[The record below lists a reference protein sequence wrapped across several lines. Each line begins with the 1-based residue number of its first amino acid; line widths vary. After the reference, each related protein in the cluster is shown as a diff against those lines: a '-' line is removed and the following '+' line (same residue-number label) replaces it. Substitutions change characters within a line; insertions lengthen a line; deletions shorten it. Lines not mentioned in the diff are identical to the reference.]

1 MRNLKVEV
9 SELLIPKRSKSREE
23 PSFFIF
29 ASSNFHFPNTNPIA
43 FLPNIVI
50 SLTFYPFLKLL
61 YFNKSTIFLL
71 NPTLSEVFLAKLI
84 YYASYQNSDSC
95 NTLL

>member
-9 SELLIPKRSKSREE
+9 SELLIPKRSISKEE

-29 ASSNFHFPNTNPIA
+29 ASSNFHCPNTNPIA

-50 SLTFYPFLKLL
+50 SLTLYPFL
-61 YFNKSTIFLL
+61 
-71 NPTLSEVFLAKLI
+71 
-84 YYASYQNSDSC
+84 
-95 NTLL
+95 

>member
-9 SELLIPKRSKSREE
+9 SELLNPKRSISREE
-23 PSFFIF
+23 LSFFIF

-50 SLTFYPFLKLL
+50 SLTL
-61 YFNKSTIFLL
+61 YTFLL
-71 NPTLSEVFLAKLI
+71 
-84 YYASYQNSDSC
+84 
-95 NTLL
+95 LLNFN